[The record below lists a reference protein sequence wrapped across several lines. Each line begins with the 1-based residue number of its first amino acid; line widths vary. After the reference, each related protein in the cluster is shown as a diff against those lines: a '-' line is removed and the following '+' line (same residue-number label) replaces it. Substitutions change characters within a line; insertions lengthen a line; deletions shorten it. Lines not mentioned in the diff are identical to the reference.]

1 MKNRCGEVAGEVVP
15 GAKLE
20 KLLCEQGGVLDM
32 SRFVAPLDVVITV
45 DSSISHLVG
54 AHG

>member
-1 MKNRCGEVAGEVVP
+1 MKNRSGEGAGEVVP
-15 GAKLE
+15 GSKLK
-20 KLLCEQGGVLDM
+20 KLPCEQGDFLDT
-32 SRFVAPLDVVITV
+32 SWFVDPLDVVITV